1 MQDGGLS
8 DCPAVNSSDYPPEL
22 KGYAMTEIALDA
34 KRLEYP
40 NYFKWFDGDLST
52 LFDAPSS
59 LVNGL
64 NYLNKET
71 DLHSTLNYFG
81 TSSKFYINGLLDIIP
96 PEITVDTY
104 PLFERIVQHWSVT
117 GEYCITIENNVV
129 NAIRPD
135 YVFPIRQPENMD
147 IIKGFYFIFPIKDKP
162 QRARVIEYDIASG
175 RAYQT
180 ERVIM
185 GNRLQEK
192 YGGTP
197 VNIQNVLY
205 QDTGAGFYRD
215 IKGMVR
221 ELNVRFALIQLALNS
236 TSIPLLQVATEGIGG
251 GELNADGLS
260 PTKVAQLGKT
270 GLGLVIPPPFSGE
283 EGARYVERA
292 GTGLV
297 ESMQYIRTI
306 LGSLSVMSGVPE
318 FVHGLSLSELSNM
331 SSKAIDQVD
340 LLGKSRI
347 KRMRYALTNTFREL
361 GIELTFPEPDVE
373 VENNA

>member
-1 MQDGGLS
+1 
-8 DCPAVNSSDYPPEL
+8 
-22 KGYAMTEIALDA
+22 MTEIALDA